1 MKLARIV
8 IVSLLVGGL
17 TTPSW
22 AGDLRESA
30 ARAVAEEVAASAQS
44 GASESGSAGSA
55 TLKWSGRALFVG
67 GMAVGLYGF
76 INDKNGRYSEFG
88 EASSSNK
95 HLGAAGLSTAF
106 AGGILMLLGTRH
118 AGSSSSNSSLP
129 TVAASPKGVS
139 ISKNVTW

>member
-1 MKLARIV
+1 MNLFRTAIV
-8 IVSLLVGGL
+8 AVLIGGIA
-17 TTPSW
+17 TPSW

-30 ARAVAEEVAASAQS
+30 AKAVEQQAAAAD
-44 GASESGSAGSA
+44 GALVSSTGSP
-55 TLKWSGRALFVG
+55 TLKWTGRGLFVG

-95 HLGAAGLSTAF
+95 HLGAAGLSAAF
-106 AGGILMLLGTRH
+106 LGGVLMLLGTRH
-118 AGSSSSNSSLP
+118 GAASSNRSLP
-129 TVAASPKGVS
+129 SVAASPGSVS

>member
-1 MKLARIV
+1 MKLIRIV
-8 IVSLLVGGL
+8 IVSLLVGGI

-22 AGDLRESA
+22 AGDLRDSA
-30 ARAVAEEVAASAQS
+30 ARAVEAQVAASAQS
-44 GASESGSAGSA
+44 GASRDGSSSAA
-55 TLKWSGRALFVG
+55 TLKWGGRALFVG

-76 INDKNGRYSEFG
+76 INDKNGRYAEFG

-106 AGGILMLLGTRH
+106 AGGILMLLGTRSH
-118 AGSSSSNSSLP
+118 GGSSNSSLP
-129 TVAASPKGVS
+129 SVAASPKGVS